1 MGPML
6 ISAIKKMD
14 WDSLGL
20 SLAGLCLVHCLATTI
35 VLAFLAAAGGIL
47 VDPIV
52 HEAGLALAIIFGLI
66 ALGKGVLQHNFIMPA
81 AIGALGIGV
90 MAGALT
96 LPHGDIE
103 ILYTI
108 LGVAILALGHDLNVR
123 AAR

>member
-1 MGPML
+1 ML
-6 ISAIKKMD
+6 IASLKKWS
-14 WDSLGL
+14 WDGLGL

-35 VLAFLAAAGGIL
+35 FLAFLATAGGIL
-47 VDPIV
+47 VDPVV
-52 HEAGLALAIIFGLI
+52 HEIGLVLAIIFGML
-66 ALGKGVLQHNFIMPA
+66 ALGKGVIQHNFIMPA

-103 ILYTI
+103 IMYTI
-108 LGVAILALGHDLNVR
+108 LGVGILALGHDLNVR